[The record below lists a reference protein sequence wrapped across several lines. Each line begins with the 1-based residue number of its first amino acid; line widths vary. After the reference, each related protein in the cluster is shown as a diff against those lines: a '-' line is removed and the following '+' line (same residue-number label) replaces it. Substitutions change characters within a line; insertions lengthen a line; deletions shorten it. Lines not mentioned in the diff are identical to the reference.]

1 VLVLLAGAGI
11 VAVPGPGHATSGRDD
26 TTWLQARLDAGG
38 RIFLPKLA
46 DGECYETR
54 GLWVSHNGTRIGS
67 NGACIVYLGPGPTRL
82 ASSDG
87 DPIASNAIFIVNR
100 STGHG
105 PPPRGVAISDLTL
118 IVPVGTDGYGVI
130 VAGTHV
136 SIVDLDVDGV
146 PTDGITITGRNNGLG
161 YAGPVLVR
169 NSLIRGAKRN
179 GISVIAGRDVTID
192 GNTITG
198 VGLVGMQDPELGPWA
213 GIDLEPDVASYPI
226 DRVAMTG
233 NTIVGNGGP
242 GVLIALVT
250 ATGPPKVARQIT
262 LSANTIAFN
271 SVTTGEFLRGGVCL
285 QGGQSDGQGT
295 LRLVANEIANNG
307 GYGLCSDAA
316 GFDMRVALSCN
327 RLHDNADGE
336 SQWGEIANAGSAA
349 ADEPARGALGC
360 G

>member
-1 VLVLLAGAGI
+1 VVALLAVAGL
-11 VAVPGPGHATSGRDD
+11 VSVPGPGRAAAGRDD
-26 TTWLQARLDAGG
+26 TTWLQTRLDAGG
-38 RIFLPKLA
+38 KIFLPKLKGG
-46 DGECYETR
+46 DCYETH
-54 GLWVSHNGTRIGS
+54 GLWVSHNGTRISS

-82 ASSDG
+82 QSSDG

-100 STGHG
+100 STGHTT
-105 PPPRGVAISDLTL
+105 PPHGIVISDLTL

-136 SIVDLDVDGV
+136 ALVDLDVDGV

-161 YAGPVLVR
+161 YAGPVTVR

-179 GISVIAGRDVTID
+179 GISVIAGRDVTIAD
-192 GNTITG
+192 NTITG

-226 DRVAMTG
+226 DRVTMTG

-250 ATGPPKVARQIT
+250 ASGLPRVASQIT
-262 LSANTIAFN
+262 LAANTIAFN

-285 QGGQSDGQGT
+285 QGGESDGQGT
-295 LRLVANEIANNG
+295 LRLIANEIAHNG
-307 GYGLCSDAA
+307 GYGLCSDAT
-316 GFDMRVALSCN
+316 GFDMRVALACN
-327 RLHDNADGE
+327 RLHDNTDGE
-336 SQWGEIANAGSAA
+336 SQWGDIASAGSAV
-349 ADEPARGALGC
+349 ADDAARGAIGC

>member
-1 VLVLLAGAGI
+1 MALAVAGLI
-11 VAVPGPGHATSGRDD
+11 AVPGPGRAASGRDD
-26 TTWLQARLDAGG
+26 TTWLQARLDRGG
-38 RIFLPKLA
+38 TIFLPKLKGG
-46 DGECYETR
+46 DCYQTR
-54 GLWVSHNGTRIGS
+54 GLWVSHNGTRISS

-82 ASSDG
+82 QSSDG

-100 STGHG
+100 STGKATPPHG
-105 PPPRGVAISDLTL
+105 IVISDLTL

-136 SIVDLDVDGV
+136 SLVDLDVDGV

-161 YAGPVLVR
+161 YAGPVMVR

-179 GISVIAGRDVTID
+179 GISVIAGRDVTIA

-198 VGLVGMQDPELGPWA
+198 VGLVGIQDPELGPWA

-226 DRVAMTG
+226 DRVTMSG

-250 ATGPPKVARQIT
+250 ASGLPRVASQIT
-262 LSANTIAFN
+262 LAANTIAFN

-295 LRLVANEIANNG
+295 LRLIANEIAHNG

-316 GFDMRVALSCN
+316 GFDMRVALACN
-327 RLHDNADGE
+327 RLHDNTDGE
-336 SQWGEIANAGSAA
+336 SQWGDIASSGSAV
-349 ADEPARGALGC
+349 ADDAARGAVGC